1 MSIVSVQEQFQ
12 PSRYLVITNRTED
25 QSITT
30 TRIVVSDLRTN
41 TVNLVTI
48 EKGPQGDVGPIGPSG
63 APGKDGLVFTV
74 LPISSG
80 GTNNTFFN
88 SGYLVSYDGDKLAS
102 TNYTIN
108 DIIQSNQNNTAI
120 TGIIVGTG
128 LQKTTGNNNTVL
140 LDVRIGEGLT
150 ISNQQIIV
158 DSTIARTAELSLGS
172 IAGTVPISK
181 GGTNNSS
188 YTVNRLIYYDGTRFS
203 TFPLNT
209 GLIVVSGSKVNI
221 IAGSGLIGGGDL
233 TIPSGSIVLNIA
245 ASADILVEDDLISLS
260 NTGTPGQY
268 TKIITDSKGRVV
280 SGSALTTSDI
290 ISLLGYTPWHPGN
303 DGAGSGLDAD
313 LLDGQHGHF
322 YRNTENIT
330 GVLDSSKL
338 SNLHTEPQYATKVLI
353 NTKGLVEGV
362 FSINSTDIIDGL
374 GYTPLNATQ
383 DAVKQGSL
391 SIHGNLTTTNGNV
404 SFYDN
409 MPLFGT
415 NREDILPSEPRGFI
429 FNYGGICCDKTGL
442 LAYYPGD
449 NQLKLIT
456 NIHGGG
462 FGLNGACDAVNPED
476 CYDDDANG
484 GSAQSIF
491 VVQNIQGE
499 AVTVLFREIA
509 DQLYIKTTTDQTIY
523 GLKTFLNEIA
533 VTKQI
538 RILSDGNPFTSPPL
552 DLGGNNVKVP
562 NLNADLLD
570 DRDGSYYRNA
580 SNITGSFSY
589 TNVAFDHIQGDN
601 NFIPKFSD
609 TADPARKI
617 TSSNMRQRL
626 DGSIEVSNARNLIVG
641 EADNTASSAS
651 INSIVAGEGN
661 DLDSENSL
669 SVGTNNRTIGLNS
682 ATLGSNNITSGDNSI
697 AMNIGSIA
705 RTNNSIAAGS
715 HGLTSVPNQFAFGAF
730 QTSQGSIVLEH
741 GQYSTVA
748 AYLQGTETN
757 GSWTSLTPI
766 INLPKEK
773 TVSYN
778 IDLLINKGLST
789 GVASFSFVSGIITNA
804 TFRNPF
810 NITEIINS
818 TTVPNSGT
826 KKENFNNSQLRR
838 HYHFWNYQPYQN
850 DSSTITRVIQY
861 IHSNNYLA
869 SNPYSIRNTQPYY
882 FFQPEKIALTGTF
895 TKTFDGSLVLDTH
908 RPRYYSTF
916 LQNAASPNFK
926 IESRNHNTVNNSLVD
941 IIFESGN
948 RYLPPSGRYTV
959 LSSND
964 SNFFY
969 IQSYKWPATKI
980 TISGITRLKVDS
992 PTRYDQDMSFAV
1004 SGYLSD
1010 NTTITNIS
1018 NPLNAKGYNIFQVL
1032 KPNQTVKIIY
1042 QSGLYNRVVR
1052 SVGSSSFEIN
1062 HPIYTT
1068 NATPYAVSNDS
1079 IDIILD
1085 EYSYFIFKECDKIYV
1100 DNVDVNISGGKT
1112 KTTASFFPSVSSS
1125 TYSIVNDGGA
1135 GTIDVPIV
1143 ASVTGYQNSGLI
1155 IENDI
1160 FNTLSF
1166 SIIPANNLSNIQEG
1180 STVYIQPIFNS
1191 YSGNIN
1197 LYLKDN
1203 FDCAYTSSSSM
1214 LNRHSGVYVRAKN
1227 PITQQHKIYLYD
1239 SGNNPI
1245 TFISNPASYSFAD
1258 GFDSEYNQFFDIR
1271 QNSSGYFLYSKKSF
1285 DFEQNNVI
1293 PVKLTAH
1300 PYLSTTTDSF
1310 TKTIYVYIKNV
1321 SENPYIKNSI
1331 QNTGIET
1338 NTTWIYTIPTNIFED
1353 SDNHSLSLTAKVK
1366 GDHSLPR
1373 WLSFDSN
1380 TSTFSGTPDIC
1391 DIGAYS
1397 IDIRA
1402 TDPSGLSVIENFI
1415 VQVSDGVVHSLEGYA
1430 YNIDTVL
1437 SMSDIYLTNN
1447 ILLENQPPGTLIG
1460 QIKHIGGYNPYIEF
1474 LDAANNFSG
1483 LFVGDSDIVRK
1494 CKPNIKSYPGFS
1506 ISGSPEYLS
1515 ENSIIYSN
1523 PSGFSTNTRVLNTY
1537 KPTVF
1542 IGTPLFTSQVIV
1554 NPEIINTNKTF
1565 FSKQILPSYELNENL
1580 QYGMRV
1586 KDYTDYS
1593 ITLGDYLI
1601 QEVGGEAIILTEKN
1615 EGLLHDSSIF
1625 SANYFIDDEITEDNI
1640 TEENG
1645 ISRLQ
1650 YKSQNDFNYNIVWSK
1665 KDDYSSLYDE
1675 NLLTSLTDE
1684 QQNENLISNQYSD
1697 IEYIPAFIPPILELQ
1712 LLTENLEKLLD
1723 ENLFDNITATDFD
1736 YTIFP
1741 VTKSRIQ
1748 RIFHSGV
1755 PILATGSYPQNEL
1768 KSFSFDATYLELLLS
1783 NIDYSR
1789 ELANLYYPHDKWRFL
1804 EPIDNAILYVKNL
1817 GSDDDAHI
1825 ISDDRSY
1832 SGLYHSTS
1840 PFEYALLETEDGFG
1854 IVSDNIRYHGSR
1866 IEISDRYEILEAYNV
1881 YKDNGKI
1888 ITESSSDIYEI
1899 LCENNEQIVHDHAI
1913 SCQNGSAYLLFPGT
1927 LSNVVFSY
1935 PKIRSYSS
1943 GRVDN
1948 GSHGFYEDKLE
1959 NTPISLA
1966 FSEPNFYYLWG
1977 KMIPYRF
1984 YTDEYAIKVSN
1995 KFSLPT
2001 TGGMLLYT
2009 GDKPDSGNYYPDY
2022 LKTKTYLAY
2031 SGDCPNVEEYQGTYG
2046 FDITE
2051 NYNPLGEYVT
2061 GNIVFYTNFTS
2072 NIIAINSLGD
2082 ALNLDSRENRYIYLH
2097 SPQSNTINAQ
2107 LPRVGSYNQ
2116 INIIDNNT
2124 FTTENYFLYPSSF
2137 DINHSGN
2144 VKLNLDRNHRQLIKN
2159 SKLLN
2164 RIPIKFT
2171 SILNSNQNR
2180 LPKNN
2185 WFDLLSISGNKITVS
2200 DNLNYLLNSNN
2211 YPTYLDDSIKA
2222 NYLTNGFEF
2231 RGSFIH
2237 DKANIYDVRFNQS
2250 SINYLFKDL
2259 TFEFDKSLQRLAIN
2273 IPQGIVNI
2281 FDRIRLSDFVPLSPY
2296 MPWNNQ
2302 PYATGFTILPENISS
2317 RILDTTP
2324 GADFILLERS
2334 YTNLQPENILRLSFA
2349 TNIFAASVSG
2359 TCTMSNKINDRLQS
2373 GILVNHTDNTYNTSG
2388 HRILDIIDGYHFSG
2402 FIPKLHNIISS
2413 NQIIYDDRIG
2423 YSAVINTGSLS
2434 LMHGIRTL
2442 RQATSSD
2449 IGYTELYQ
2457 INQSPIS
2464 VRGIG
2469 ASHLPY
2475 IFDAIGGN
2483 SNQELQFLYL
2493 GFNNNNLYITGTIV
2507 SPSNNELTI
2516 TKITRLQQ
2524 EHIDF
2529 LQSIG
2534 VNTGVAPMF
2543 TTGSSGNT
2551 GLFSFS
2557 IPIERFDIV
2566 KFNIAAGS
2574 PAKYSIRTYAQDS
2587 ADPLPLVMSNNVIVN
2602 TTKSYYPSYK
2612 DTTTNLFHILPTI
2625 ITTNNYCNTGNP
2637 YSSNASIFYNGN
2649 LIKLNNLS
2657 SIKSFLNFNDHLKIL
2672 KLNDTIL
2679 QESDTTCNMVQKI
2692 NSSVDVLA
2700 ITGIS
2705 ICGDQSIPVSNYIY
2719 AEPRF
2724 RELSTRNITPFG
2736 LSSDAFLSP
2745 SGTVEF
2751 IGHNSGT
2758 FTALTHNNLYVQA
2771 HGGSTSYWPQD
2782 PEGKIVPLSITG
2794 LYFTAIHRNTCSS
2807 GKLCITISG
2816 YKNQN
2821 IADLLEFNKSYYFD
2835 LTDGIPQLN
2844 GMYEITDK
2852 LSSGAV
2858 TISTPYMPSLD
2869 SKSGIVYITDTK
2881 FNIKSKLNP
2890 NINNIFTLQNIPFA
2904 LSTSLLKD
2912 QINHYDISSK
2922 KWTSVY
2928 HLIDTLPNY
2937 NAYPLRFSQTNAT
2950 LIYNNPS
2957 PIEITSVSVYNSS
2970 TDTFSPINQSINI
2983 YDNNSSLILKVNT
2996 KNGTPILESQNINTP
3011 KLYIS
3016 GVGSFRNI
3024 KNDPRFGYI
3033 PGSGWSVGV
3042 EIIPFVG
3049 LGTHTGVISLRDETG
3064 QANYNFS
3071 ITVKE
3076 NISITPTY
3084 PTGFTTVSH
3093 PSWELYFDVRGI
3105 NLIDNN
3111 PADQGL
3117 YLVNSPNDLNYDFI
3131 RHGPSK
3137 LSVVG
3142 YPAGSSFSAGIY
3154 VPIVKIAD
3162 QFSGNIIA
3170 SGSGVLNI
3178 LPSLNDR
3185 PQYVPRVNNLLN
3197 HYYIDITKNEKISM
3211 QVPVYYVDS
3220 SHNTI
3225 TTTLNGGSYFS
3236 TIRTA
3241 ATHDPDMNR
3250 FILEFTPTNTG
3261 TSSYISGTAYAPAR
3275 PFSFQVSQ
3283 PVYNNNVES
3292 WQSYTSEIFNVDYT
3306 FYRPLALDTR
3316 YYNGIPSFRL
3326 NQPWS
3331 LEFIVSEGVTKHRP
3345 DVPPRVTLYNT
3356 PNPGGYIYRYASY
3369 TVSYTYDS
3377 VNQYWIARAQGKAD
3391 QYGNYAP
3398 NTGIYN
3404 IIIFADDTVK
3414 TYATGNMSIQYI
3426 NYNSIDHILPN
3437 IFTTPNNE
3445 FFINADIK
3453 QPYSENTDPVINFD
3467 GENSIYIN
3475 PAVTSKKYNPYLNIW
3490 EIVATGNKLIDKWDA
3505 RLIIDSSSDP
3515 SLTIQCKGI
3524 ATDKITAIAKI
3535 DLLELQNNNRD
3546 ILFGLPIKITGI
3558 GGGSKPWNPISGILV
3573 EQGDKPWKLTFST
3586 RFGLESPLHP
3596 PTIILSG
3603 MPTFCTGYDPRLDP
3617 LYSLDN
3623 PVDNN
3628 QNTCAASPAWDDAQK
3643 AWNFSFTGIPSCT
3656 IIGPQ
3661 DFSIFAIDT
3670 DLSLVDPYIEPAD
3683 ILHTLF
3689 TYTPIQINYPDPR
3702 IVSLGENEEPL
3713 TNEEISPFCGSPYYK
3728 KFRFGPAPSVACGLP
3743 TGLTGIFV
3751 SGSLPP
3757 GLNYSISYPSYIEG
3771 NTFNAPIYNNYSSG
3785 TLLIQGNVTG
3795 FAPIGTNAY
3804 SEIFYLTVVDA
3815 RNNSKTV
3822 EVTFAQTL
3830 EPNDPDIGVKLY
3842 FDKPY
3847 PVFTPSTGLDI
3858 VEGSVATWRPEPEA
3872 YSLACNNIMPDNNCP
3887 AITIFY
3893 SGLPDPD
3900 RYMTL
3905 WRADRSGPLSQIPVP
3920 NILYIKI
3927 NQDNNNS
3934 NNGRY
3939 PILRTTSTVPNINFP
3954 TNLPYIVTKT
3964 DFSPRTGLATV
3975 VLAELQNIDFSLYSE
3990 FFAGNISQNYNC
4002 LMGNGL
4008 IDINRHTQP
4017 PPGGAAKYG
4026 IRGFIGPDFSGSI
4039 PTNGSFDRTDT
4050 LGTGL
4055 NYTALPTKIS
4065 NNYTVSYIDC
4075 LQTGYVRL
4083 SGILLPKIYIEITDP
4098 PPAQN
4103 RSFGD
4108 NSSTFALNPRLS
4120 YGDTVVE
4127 RSDSRNWRNATAQY
4141 TLRNLVTNTTTITSS
4156 IPVTIQNQPSIVLN
4170 ATDLTNF
4177 ASGLGAVFQLSIDS
4191 NNPLTVF
4198 PTYDALAIPSA
4209 IGNNYSWSHKAANTY
4224 DVPTHATMPPIVTTT
4239 LKDIHIVSGVV
4250 INFNNTS
4257 PNYGI
4262 NMQAVGGY
4270 LPHNI
4275 CPNNNCPQ
4283 GYTNEPYYLN
4293 SGQQQWFAS
4302 NYIPKISGIILSNI
4316 LNRQFDNSGIIPDRM
4331 SLLGSYSDTL
4341 KQFVFRNSYFSS
4353 PFDNFE
4359 YPDLGYGILDENNLI
4374 EVTVEKSIYVP
4385 VTNNAG
4391 YYIYSFL
4398 ETFVTGLLASNFT
4411 TYSHILGNFLGGSQF
4426 TNEVKPIII
4435 NRDYNMPE
4443 NFLRVTV
4450 KPITRIVAM
4459 DLNSNSITLRHNN
4472 LSGIIDTHVVMDKIV
4487 SNEAHRFSTSIN
4499 MVKDTNR
4506 TLTIS
4511 QLSATGLTLTA
4522 AGGSAP
4528 SGIFAGFSTN
4538 DYVKLSNIIEDNI
4551 KILSN
4556 NTSSNIE
4563 GVYDYIISGRANI
4576 LYGLYSYRV
4585 TTLENNLMP
4594 IFHPIYNLNFVPKGF
4609 YNDIRLY
4616 VSKPVKIVSHTLNWT
4631 GSSWTLDLVISGG
4644 RLPRLSERL
4653 EVMIDLDQTDEYSY
4667 CGFDRYRNL
4676 LLDTYD
4682 PITDTTSIKLSS
4694 NNGLNW
4700 SIESS
4705 FRIKVFDSTGYDT
4718 LIINKP

>member
-25 QSITT
+25 QTITT
-30 TRIVVSDLRTN
+30 TRVIVSDLRTN

-48 EKGPQGDVGPIGPSG
+48 EKGPQGDIGPVGPSG

-80 GTNNTFFN
+80 GTNNTTFN
-88 SGYLVSYDGDKLAS
+88 SGYLVSYDGNKLAS

-128 LQKTTGNNNTVL
+128 LQKTTGDNNTVL

-150 ISNQQIIV
+150 ISNEQIIV
-158 DSTIARTAELSLGS
+158 DSTIARTAELSLGT

-181 GGTNNSS
+181 GGTNNSTYS
-188 YTVNRLIYYDGTRFS
+188 VNRLIYYDGTKFS

-221 IAGSGLIGGGDL
+221 VAGSGLIGGGDL

-245 ASADILVEDDLISLS
+245 ASADILVEDNLISLS
-260 NTGTPGQY
+260 NTGTAGQY
-268 TKIITDSKGRVV
+268 TKIITDSKGRVI

-303 DGAGSGLDAD
+303 DGAGSNLDAD

-322 YRNTENIT
+322 YRDATNIT

-338 SNLHTEPQYATKVLI
+338 SNLHEEPKYATKVLI
-353 NTKGLVEGV
+353 NTKGLIEGA
-362 FSINSTDIIDGL
+362 FSINSSDIIDGL
-374 GYTPLNATQ
+374 GYVPLNATQ

-533 VTKQI
+533 VAKQI
-538 RILSDGNPFTSPPL
+538 RILSDGNPFTTPPL
-552 DLGGNNVKVP
+552 DLGGNNVKIP

-580 SNITGSFSY
+580 SNITGSFNY
-589 TNVAFDHIQGDN
+589 NNVSFDHIQGEN
-601 NFIPKFSD
+601 NFIPKFDDMANPS
-609 TADPARKI
+609 RRI
-617 TSSNMRQRL
+617 TSSNIKQRP

-641 EADNTASSAS
+641 EADNSVDSAS
-651 INSIVAGEGN
+651 INSIVAGEN
-661 DLDSENSL
+661 NVLNSENSI

-682 ATLGSNNITSGDNSI
+682 VTLGSNNITSGNNSV

-730 QTSQGSIVLEH
+730 RTSQGSIVLEH
-741 GQYSTVA
+741 GQYSTIA

-757 GSWTSLTPI
+757 GGWTSLTPI
-766 INLPKEK
+766 INLPTEK

-810 NITEIINS
+810 NITELINS
-818 TTVPNSGT
+818 TTIPNSGT
-826 KKENFNNSQLRR
+826 KKENFNNSQFRR
-838 HYHFWNYQPYQN
+838 HYHFWNYQPYENDQN
-850 DSSTITRVIQY
+850 TIIRTVQY

-869 SNPYSIRNTQPYY
+869 SNPYTVRNNQLYY
-882 FFQPEKIALTGTF
+882 FFEPEKIALTGTF
-895 TKTFDGSLVLDTH
+895 TKTFDGSLVLDTN

-916 LQNAASPNFK
+916 LQNSSSPNFK
-926 IESRNHNTVNNSLVD
+926 IESKNHNTINNALVD
-941 IIFESGN
+941 IIFESGS
-948 RYLPPSGRYTV
+948 RYLPPSGRYPV

-969 IQSYKWPATKI
+969 VQSHKWPATKI
-980 TISGITRLKVDS
+980 TISGITRLKIDNPIV
-992 PTRYDQDMSFAV
+992 YDQNMSFMT
-1004 SGYLSD
+1004 SGYISSD
-1010 NTTITNIS
+1010 TIITNIG
-1018 NPLNAKGYNIFQVL
+1018 NQLNNKGYNIFQVL
-1032 KPNQTVKIIY
+1032 KPNQSIKLIY

-1052 SVGSSSFEIN
+1052 SVGSNFFEIN

-1068 NATPYAVSNDS
+1068 GISPYAVSNDS
-1079 IDIILD
+1079 VEIVLD
-1085 EYSYFIFKECDKIYV
+1085 EYSYFLFKECDKIYV
-1100 DNVDVNISGGKT
+1100 NNIDVNISGGRT
-1112 KTTASFFPSVSSS
+1112 KTTATFFPSE
-1125 TYSIVNDGGA
+1125 TTPYYNIVNDGGA
-1135 GTIDVPIV
+1135 GTINTPIS
-1143 ASVTGYQNSGLI
+1143 ASVIGYQNSGII

-1160 FNTLSF
+1160 FNILSF
-1166 SIIPANNLSNIQEG
+1166 SIIPANTLSNIEEG
-1180 STVYIQPIFNS
+1180 ATVYIQPIFNS
-1191 YSGNIN
+1191 NSGYIN

-1203 FDCAYTSSSSM
+1203 FNCEYTSTSSM
-1214 LNRHSGVYVRAKN
+1214 LNRHSGVYVREKN
-1227 PITQQHKIYLYD
+1227 PITQQHKISLYD

-1245 TFISNPASYSFAD
+1245 TFISNPAHYSFAD
-1258 GFDSEYNQFFDIR
+1258 GFNSEYNQFFDIR
-1271 QNSSGYFLYSKKSF
+1271 QNSSGYFLYSKASF
-1285 DFEQNNVI
+1285 DFEENNII

-1310 TKTIYVYIKNV
+1310 TKTVYVYIKNI
-1321 SENPYIKNSI
+1321 SENPYVKNDI
-1331 QNTGIET
+1331 PNTGIAAGT
-1338 NTTWIYTIPTNIFED
+1338 NWIYTVPLDIFED
-1353 SDNHSLSLTAKVK
+1353 SDNHTLSLTAEIK
-1366 GDHSLPR
+1366 GNHSLPR
-1373 WLSFDSN
+1373 WLSFNSH

-1391 DIGAYS
+1391 DVGAYS
-1397 IDIRA
+1397 IDIKA
-1402 TDPSGLSVIENFI
+1402 TDPSGLSIIENFI
-1415 VQVSDGVVHSLEGYA
+1415 IHVSDGTVQSLEGYA
-1430 YNIDTVL
+1430 YSVDNIL

-1447 ILLENQPPGTLIG
+1447 ILLENQPAGTLIG

-1474 LDAANNFSG
+1474 LDAENRFSG
-1483 LFVGDSDIVRK
+1483 IFIEDSNLVRK
-1494 CKPNIKSYPGFS
+1494 CKPNIKNYPGFS
-1506 ISGSPEYLS
+1506 ISGSPEYLNES
-1515 ENSIIYSN
+1515 SVIYSD
-1523 PSGFSTNTRVLNTY
+1523 PSGFIPNTKVLNTY
-1537 KPTVF
+1537 KPTTF
-1542 IGTPLFTSQVIV
+1542 IGTPLFTSKIIV
-1554 NPEIINTNKTF
+1554 NPETINTDKVF
-1565 FSKQILPSYELNENL
+1565 FNKQILPSYGLNENL
-1580 QYGMRV
+1580 QFSMRV
-1586 KDYTDYS
+1586 KDHTDYS

-1601 QEVGGEAIILTEKN
+1601 QEIGGEAIILTEKN
-1615 EGLLHDSSIF
+1615 EGLLHDSSVF
-1625 SANYFIDDEITEDNI
+1625 AVNYFIDDEITEDNL

-1645 ISRLQ
+1645 ISRLK
-1650 YKSQNDFNYNIVWSK
+1650 YKDENDFNYNIVWSNK
-1665 KDDYSSLYDE
+1665 EDYSFLYDE
-1675 NLLTSLTDE
+1675 NLLTSLIE
-1684 QQNENLISNQYSD
+1684 EEENNNLISNQYSD
-1697 IEYIPAFIPPILELQ
+1697 IEYIPTFVPPILELE
-1712 LLTENLEKLLD
+1712 LLTENLDKLLD
-1723 ENLFDNITATDFD
+1723 ETLSDKIIGTDFD
-1736 YTIFP
+1736 NTIFS
-1741 VTKSRIQ
+1741 VSKSRIQ
-1748 RIFHSGV
+1748 RVFHSGV

-1768 KSFSFDATYLELLLS
+1768 KSFSFDATYLKLLLS
-1783 NIDYSR
+1783 NIDYTR
-1789 ELANLYYPHDKWRFL
+1789 ESNNLYYPYDRWHFL
-1804 EPIDNAILYVKNL
+1804 ETIDNPILYVKNL

-1832 SGLYHSTS
+1832 SGLYHSVF

-1854 IVSDNIRYHGSR
+1854 IISDNIRHHGSR
-1866 IEISDRYEILEAYNV
+1866 IEISDRYEILESHNV
-1881 YKDNGKI
+1881 YKDNGKV
-1888 ITESSSDIYEI
+1888 ITESSSDVYEI
-1899 LCENNEQIVHDHAI
+1899 LCENNEAIVHDHAI
-1913 SCQNGSAYLLFPGT
+1913 SCQNGSAYLVFPGT
-1927 LSNVVFSY
+1927 LSDVVFSY

-1943 GRVDN
+1943 GRINN

-1959 NTPISLA
+1959 NTPVSLA
-1966 FSEPNFYYLWG
+1966 FSEPNFYYTWG
-1977 KMIPYRF
+1977 RMIPYKF
-1984 YTDEYAIKVSN
+1984 YTDEYAVKVTN
-1995 KFSLPT
+1995 NFILPS
-2001 TGGMLLYT
+2001 TGGFLVYA
-2009 GDKPDSGNYYPDY
+2009 GDKPDSGTYYPNY
-2022 LKTKTYLAY
+2022 LLSKQYVRY
-2031 SGDCPNVEEYQGTYG
+2031 SGDCPEPSTYESIYG
-2046 FDITE
+2046 FNILE

-2072 NIIAINSLGD
+2072 NTITINSLNG
-2082 ALNLDSRENRYIYLH
+2082 ALNLDNRDDRFIYLH

-2107 LPRVGSYNQ
+2107 LPRVGSYNETT
-2116 INIIDNNT
+2116 IIDADT
-2124 FTTENYFLYPSSF
+2124 FTTENYFLYPSPF
-2137 DINHSGN
+2137 AIDHTGTL
-2144 VKLNLDRNHRQLIKN
+2144 KLNLDRNHRQLIKN
-2159 SKLLN
+2159 PKLLN
-2164 RIPIKFT
+2164 RISIKFN

-2185 WFDLLSISGNKITVS
+2185 WFDILSISGNRIVVA

-2231 RGSFIH
+2231 KGSLIH
-2237 DKANIYDVRFNQS
+2237 NEPNIYDARFNLS
-2250 SINYLFKDL
+2250 SINYVYKNL
-2259 TFEFDKSLQRLAIN
+2259 TFEFDKSLQKLDIN
-2273 IPQGIVNI
+2273 IPENIVNV
-2281 FDRIRLSDFVPLSPY
+2281 FDRIKLSDFSPLFPY

-2302 PYATGFTILPENISS
+2302 PYSTGFTVLPENISS

-2334 YTNLQPENILRLSFA
+2334 YTQLQPENILRLSFR

-2359 TCTMSNKINDRLQS
+2359 TCTMTNKINDRLQS
-2373 GILVNHTDNTYNTSG
+2373 GILINHINNTYNSSG
-2388 HRILDIIDGYHFSG
+2388 HRILDIIDGYSFSG

-2413 NQIIYDDRIG
+2413 NQVVFDNRIG
-2423 YSAVINTGSLS
+2423 YSSVVNTGSIPLLS
-2434 LMHGIRTL
+2434 GIRTL
-2442 RQATSSD
+2442 RQASSSD

-2457 INQSPIS
+2457 INQSPVSI
-2464 VRGIG
+2464 RGIG

-2475 IFDAIGGN
+2475 IFDITGN
-2483 SNQELQFLYL
+2483 NASRELQFLYL
-2493 GFNNNNLYITGTIV
+2493 GFNNNNLYITGTIT
-2507 SPSNNELTI
+2507 SPSSNDFRI
-2516 TKITRLQQ
+2516 TKINRLQQ

-2534 VNTGVAPMF
+2534 VNSGVSPIFM
-2543 TTGSSGNT
+2543 TGSAGGT
-2551 GLFSFS
+2551 GSFS
-2557 IPIERFDIV
+2557 LGIPIERFDIIR
-2566 KFNIAAGS
+2566 FNISGGS
-2574 PAKYSIRTYAQDS
+2574 PAKYNIRTYAQDT
-2587 ADPLPLVMSNNVIVN
+2587 ANPLPLIMSNSTIVN
-2602 TTKSYYPSYK
+2602 TTKTYYPSYK

-2625 ITTNNYCNTGNP
+2625 ITTNKYCNTDNIYNP
-2637 YSSNASIFYNGN
+2637 NANIFYNGN
-2649 LIKLNNLS
+2649 LIKFTNLS

-2672 KLNDTIL
+2672 KFNDTIL
-2679 QESDTTCNMVQKI
+2679 PESNTFCGIVQKI
-2692 NSSVDVLA
+2692 NSSTDVLA

-2705 ICGDQSIPVSNYIY
+2705 ICGDQSIPISNYIY

-2724 RELSTRNITPFG
+2724 RELSLRHVTPFG
-2736 LSSDAFLSP
+2736 FGAANTFLNST
-2745 SGTVEF
+2745 GTAEF

-2758 FTALTHNNLYVQA
+2758 FTALTHNNIYVQA

-2782 PEGKIVPLSITG
+2782 PDGKIVPPSITG
-2794 LYFTAIHRNTCSS
+2794 LFFTAIHRNTCSS

-2844 GMYEITDK
+2844 GMYKINDK
-2852 LSSGAV
+2852 LSSDV
-2858 TISTPYMPSLD
+2858 ITISTPYVPNVD
-2869 SKSGIVYITDTK
+2869 SKSGIIYITDAK

-2890 NINNIFTLQNIPFA
+2890 NINNTFTLENTAFN
-2904 LSTSLLKD
+2904 LSPPLLKE
-2912 QINHYDISSK
+2912 QINHYDINSK
-2922 KWTSVY
+2922 KWTSIY
-2928 HLIDTLPNY
+2928 HLIDTLPSY
-2937 NAYPLRFSQTNAT
+2937 GAYPLRFNQTNAT
-2950 LIYNNPS
+2950 LIYNNPL
-2957 PIEITSVSVYNSS
+2957 PIEITNVSVYNST

-2983 YDNNSSLILKVNT
+2983 YDNTSSLILKVNT

-3024 KNDPRFGYI
+3024 KNDPKFGYT

-3064 QANYNFS
+3064 QANYSFS
-3071 ITVKE
+3071 ITVKP

-3093 PSWELYFDVRGI
+3093 PSWELYFDVYGI

-3111 PADQGL
+3111 PNDQGL

-3131 RHGPSK
+3131 RHGSSK

-3142 YPAGSSFSAGIY
+3142 YPAGSSFSAGTY
-3154 VPIVKIAD
+3154 TPIVKIAD

-3185 PQYVPRVNNLLN
+3185 PPYVPRTNNLLN

-3211 QVPVYYVDS
+3211 QVPVYHVDA

-3225 TTTLNGGSYFS
+3225 LTTLNGGSYFS

-3250 FILEFTPTNTG
+3250 FVLEFTPTNTG
-3261 TSSYISGTAYAPAR
+3261 TSSYISGTAYAPSR

-3283 PVYNNNVES
+3283 PVYNNDIES
-3292 WQSYTSEIFNVDYT
+3292 WQSYTSEIFNIDYT
-3306 FYRPLALDTR
+3306 FYRPLALNTT
-3316 YYNGIPSFRL
+3316 YYNGIPSFKL

-3345 DVPPRVTLYNT
+3345 DLPPRVTLYNT
-3356 PNPGGYIYRYASY
+3356 PNPGGYIFRYASY
-3369 TVSYTYDS
+3369 TMSYTYDS
-3377 VNQYWIARAQGKAD
+3377 TNKYWIARAQGKSD

-3414 TYATGNMSIQYI
+3414 TYATGNMNIQYT
-3426 NYNSIDHILPN
+3426 NYNSIDQILPN

-3453 QPYSENTDPVINFD
+3453 QPYSDNTDPVINFD
-3467 GENSIYIN
+3467 GENSINID
-3475 PAVTSKKYNPYLNIW
+3475 PTLTSKKYNPYLNIW

-3505 RLIIDSSSDP
+3505 RLIIDSSSNP

-3546 ILFGLPIKITGI
+3546 LVFGLPIKITGI
-3558 GGGSKPWNPISGILV
+3558 GGGSKPWTPISGILV

-3586 RFGLESPLHP
+3586 KFGLESPLHP

-3628 QNTCAASPAWDDAQK
+3628 QNTCASSPTWDEAAK
-3643 AWNFSFTGIPSCT
+3643 AWNFAFTGIPSCT

-3683 ILHTLF
+3683 ILNTLF
-3689 TYTPIQINYPDPR
+3689 TYTPIDIVYPKPR
-3702 IVSLGENEEPL
+3702 IVALSENEEPL

-3728 KFRFGPAPSVACGLP
+3728 KFRFGPAGSVLCGLP

-3757 GLNYSISYPSYIEG
+3757 GLTYNISYPPYIEG
-3771 NTFNAPIYNNYSSG
+3771 NTFNSPIYNNFSSG

-3795 FAPIGTNAY
+3795 FAPIGTNTY
-3804 SEIFYLTVVDA
+3804 SEIFYLTIVDA
-3815 RNNSKTV
+3815 RNNSRTQ

-3830 EPNDPDIGVKLY
+3830 DPNEPDIGVKLY
-3842 FDKPY
+3842 FDKHY

-3858 VEGSVATWRPEPEA
+3858 IEGNNFTWRPEPEA
-3872 YSLACNNIMPDNNCP
+3872 YSFNCNNIMPDNKCP
-3887 AITIFY
+3887 AITVFY

-3900 RYMTL
+3900 RFLTL
-3905 WRADRSGPLSQIPVP
+3905 WKQDRSGPLIPIPAP
-3920 NILYIKI
+3920 NVLYIKI
-3927 NQDNNNS
+3927 NQDNNNI

-3939 PILRTTSTVPNINFP
+3939 SILRTTSTTPNINLP
-3954 TNLPYIVTKT
+3954 ANIPYIVTKT

-3975 VLAELQNIDFSLYSE
+3975 VLGELKQLDFATYGE
-3990 FFAGNISQNYNC
+3990 FFAGNISQNNIC

-4008 IDINRHTQP
+4008 VDINRHSP
-4017 PPGGAAKYG
+4017 SPPGGSTRYG
-4026 IRGFIGPDFSGSI
+4026 IRGFIGPDFSGFI
-4039 PTNGSFDRTDT
+4039 AANEAFERTDF
-4050 LGTGL
+4050 LSTGL
-4055 NYTALPTKIS
+4055 NYVSLPTKIS
-4065 NNYTVSYIDC
+4065 NNYTIPYIDC
-4075 LQTGYVRL
+4075 LQTGYIRL

-4127 RSDSRNWRNATAQY
+4127 RSNSKNWRTSTAQY
-4141 TLRNLVTNTTTITSS
+4141 TLKNLVTNSTTISAS
-4156 IPVTIQNQPSIVLN
+4156 IPVALQNQPSIVLN
-4170 ATDLTNF
+4170 ASDLSIF
-4177 ASGLGAVFQLSIDS
+4177 ANGSGAVFQLSIDS
-4191 NNPLTVF
+4191 YDPTTLF
-4198 PTYDALAIPSA
+4198 PTYNALALPSA
-4209 IGNNYSWSHKAANTY
+4209 IGNIYSWSHKSANTY
-4224 DVPTHATMPPIVTTT
+4224 DIPTHVVMPPIVTTT
-4239 LKDIHIVSGVV
+4239 LKDIYIVSGVV
-4250 INFNNTS
+4250 INYNNNLS
-4257 PNYGI
+4257 AYGI

-4275 CPNNNCPQ
+4275 CPNNNCPA
-4283 GYTNEPYYLN
+4283 GYTNEPYYLDSN
-4293 SGQQQWFAS
+4293 QQQWFAT
-4302 NYIPKISGIILSNI
+4302 NYLPKISGMILANI
-4316 LNRQFDNSGIIPDRM
+4316 KNRKFDNISIIPENM
-4331 SLLGSYSDTL
+4331 QLIGGYSNTS
-4341 KQFVFRNSYFSS
+4341 KQIIVTNTYL
-4353 PFDNFE
+4353 PQYNNYE
-4359 YPDLGYGILDENNLI
+4359 YPYTMHEILDSGNI
-4374 EVTVEKSIYVP
+4374 VEVTVEKTTLNGSIY
-4385 VTNNAG
+4385 T
-4391 YYIYSFL
+4391 YTLLESF
-4398 ETFVTGLLASNFT
+4398 TTGLLSSNFT
-4411 TYSHILGNFLGGSQF
+4411 TYSDIVNSNNFSESAFQF
-4426 TNEVKPIII
+4426 VGETKPLIFNGKNYNIQSSLLRVFVKPVARI
-4435 NRDYNMPE
+4435 E
-4443 NFLRVTV
+4443 N
-4450 KPITRIVAM
+4450 M
-4459 DLNSNSITLRHNN
+4459 DLNSNSITIRHNN
-4472 LSGIIDTHVVMDKIV
+4472 ISGVINANVVMDKIV
-4487 SNEAHRFSTSIN
+4487 TNDANRLSTSMNAI
-4499 MVKDTNR
+4499 KDTNR

-4511 QLSATGLTLTA
+4511 SLSPTGLTLVA
-4522 AGGSAP
+4522 AGGSTP
-4528 SGIFAGFSTN
+4528 SGIYHGFVVN
-4538 DYVKLSNIIEDNI
+4538 DKIRLSNIIEDNI

-4556 NTSSNIE
+4556 NISSDTE
-4563 GVYDYIISGRANI
+4563 GVYDFIISGRANI
-4576 LYGLYSYRV
+4576 LYGLYTYRI
-4585 TTLENNLMP
+4585 TTLENNAMP
-4594 IFHPIYNLNFVPKGF
+4594 IFNPTYNLNFIPKAF
-4609 YNDIRLY
+4609 YNDVKMY
-4616 VSKPVKIVSHTLNWT
+4616 VSKPVKIVSHILNWT
-4631 GSSWTLDLVISGG
+4631 GSSWTLDLVVSGG
-4644 RLPRLSERL
+4644 KLPYLSERL
-4653 EVMIDLDQTDEYSY
+4653 EVMIDLDQTNEYTY

-4676 LLDTYD
+4676 LLDSYD
-4682 PITDTTSIKLSS
+4682 PITDTTTLKLSS
-4694 NNGLNW
+4694 NNRYNW
-4700 SIESS
+4700 SAESS

-4718 LIINKP
+4718 LIIEKP